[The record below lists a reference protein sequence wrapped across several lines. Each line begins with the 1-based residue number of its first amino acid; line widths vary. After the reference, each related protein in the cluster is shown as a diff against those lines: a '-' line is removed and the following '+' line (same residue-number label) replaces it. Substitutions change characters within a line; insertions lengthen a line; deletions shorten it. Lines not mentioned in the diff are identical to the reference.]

1 MTIVGAQKDLATAM
15 RLVYF
20 KRVLKE
26 SIMAFGDKYWDR
38 VKAWA
43 AGLPYI
49 GKGLA
54 WTKTR
59 GEEILRLPPPRK
71 PDDLPNT
78 KQYEEHASRAYMD
91 LKMAFRDIGRMNA
104 IGETLGRDFLT
115 AMPEGAYKSR
125 LGQIAFLY
133 RRMHEETAHES
144 IPKLIEEAHAHQ
156 RKAADKWDEW
166 DSANLREMEASYRH
180 VAQVHPDLMEQKA
193 KFAYEGRRKHRDVL
207 KCDDWEEAKP
217 YLENMV
223 DLQKR
228 IADAKVLK
236 DNDHATDP
244 AYQALMREYIPGA
257 RLDEVEAL
265 FTRMEDKLK
274 ELLPWILEEQGK
286 RPEPIPLTGP
296 FPAAQQM
303 WLNKS
308 LLKVIGFD
316 FNRGGLYETGHNPVE
331 GGTPDDTRLVIKTTD
346 ATNFLD
352 SMKSALHEGGHGIYV
367 QGLPRDTWRY
377 QPVGQDLGA
386 AMQESQAL
394 LIEMIL
400 SRTKEFYKYLA
411 PRVEGLFQKFGDPA
425 MTAENLYRLKTRVRP
440 GVDRKSADEV
450 TYFFHVRLRM
460 RLEKDLIAGRLK
472 VKDLPE
478 AWNAGMKELLGVEP
492 QTYAQGC
499 LQDVHWF
506 VGKFGYF
513 PSYTIGHMAAAQIH
527 DKMKREIQN
536 IPELLAAGDLLP
548 IHAWLAEKIHSQG
561 RLKRM
566 DALMENVTG
575 SRLTPGPLINHLQDR
590 YLEAA

>member
-1 MTIVGAQKDLATAM
+1 MSVGRT
-15 RLVYF
+15 
-20 KRVLKE
+20 
-26 SIMAFGDKYWDR
+26 YWNR
-38 VKAWA
+38 VKSWA
-43 AGLPYI
+43 STIPFI
-49 GKGLA
+49 GQAMG
-54 WTKTR
+54 R
-59 GEEILRLPPPRK
+59 GASQIEEMLRLPPPRK
-71 PDDLPNT
+71 PDDVPNT
-78 KQYEEHASRAYMD
+78 KQYEEHSSTAYMD

-104 IGETLGRDFLT
+104 IVETLGRDFLT

-133 RRMHEETAHES
+133 RRMHEELADEKMVS
-144 IPKLIEEAHAHQ
+144 RIEESHAHQ
-156 RKAADKWDEW
+156 KKSPDKWDSW
-166 DSANLREMEASYRH
+166 DKANLREMETMYRH
-180 VAQVHPDLMEQKA
+180 VAQVPADLMEKKA
-193 KFAYEGRRKHRDVL
+193 RLAYEGRRKHRDVL
-207 KCDDWEEAKP
+207 KFDDWEEAKP
-217 YLENMV
+217 FLEDMV

-244 AYQALMREYIPGA
+244 AYQALMREYMPGA
-257 RLDEVEAL
+257 RLNDVEAL
-265 FTRMEDKLK
+265 FSRMEDKLK
-274 ELLPWILEEQGK
+274 ELLPWIIDEQSK

-308 LLKVIGFD
+308 LLKVMGFD
-316 FNRGGLYETGHNPVE
+316 FQRGGLYETGHNPVE
-331 GGTPDDTRLVIKTTD
+331 GGTPDDTRLVIKTSD
-346 ATNFLD
+346 AGNFLD
-352 SMKSALHEGGHGIYV
+352 SMKSALHEGGHGIYI

-400 SRTKEFYKYLA
+400 GRTKEFFRYLA

-425 MTAENLYRLKTRVRP
+425 MTAENLYRLKTRVKP
-440 GVDRKSADEV
+440 GVDRKNADEV
-450 TYFFHVRLRM
+450 TYFFHVLVRM
-460 RLEKDLIAGRLK
+460 RLEKDLIAGRLS
-472 VKDLPE
+472 VKELPD
-478 AWNAGMKELLGVEP
+478 AWNAAMKTHLGVEP

-527 DKMKREIQN
+527 DKMKKDIQN
-536 IPELLAAGDLLP
+536 IPELMAAGDFMP
-548 IHAWLAEKIHSQG
+548 IQAWLAEKVYAQG
-561 RLKRM
+561 RLRRM
-566 DALMENVTG
+566 DELLEDVTG
-575 SRLTPGPLINHLQDR
+575 SRLTPGPLISHLQDR